1 MREERTFILQSEEDK
16 VLKNIKFF
24 SWLAGLLASFRCT
37 NAKDTRKHLPA
48 FSDLTRLLGGNLRQF
63 FRLLTSPVV
72 IVTWSPPEGQTVGR
86 WCVSRRKRFFV
97 QKNIHK
103 VKQPHRNC
111 VLYCRLQLV
120 ATLETHVGDMEWKKI
135 EPDWI
140 IVSHNCAIKPQVF
153 FISILL

>member
-1 MREERTFILQSEEDK
+1 MFRKIPS
-16 VLKNIKFF
+16 FF
-24 SWLAGLLASFRCT
+24 
-37 NAKDTRKHLPA
+37 
-48 FSDLTRLLGGNLRQF
+48 
-63 FRLLTSPVV
+63 LTSR
-72 IVTWSPPEGQTVGR
+72 IVSVFPLYKCKRYKKTFTSIFRFDQAFRRKPPTILPSPNFSGSNCYMITSAEGQTVGR